1 MTNTALLN
9 KAIRK
14 SGLKKSYLADKI
26 GLSPA
31 GFCNCL
37 NNRAEFK
44 ASQINI
50 LCDLLGIKSLE
61 EKEKIFFAENGG

>member
-9 KAIRK
+9 MAIRK

-50 LCDLLGIKSLE
+50 LCDLLGIKTLE